1 MFFIYYPFI
10 LPLVTHTHI
19 SCVIGQT
26 LEINLPSLD
35 FELQND
41 ALPLQLTI
49 NGSQPIL
56 CIRWGFKFA
65 FGFDETDG
73 FFIYTFPDEGDEFFI
88 RADFSLEVDNVQAT
102 LLFFLAL
109 ELNDID
115 INFGAGIF
123 VGLDKESALRLGEP
137 DDENSVQFGRIR

>member
-1 MFFIYYPFI
+1 MLFNSAYCYSHLFLY
-10 LPLVTHTHI
+10 
-19 SCVIGQT
+19 SGQT
-26 LEINLPSLD
+26 LNIALPSLD

-56 CIRWGFKFA
+56 RLCWEFKFA

-73 FFIYTFPDEGDEFFI
+73 FFIYTFPDQSDEFAI
-88 RADFSLEVDNVQAT
+88 RADFSLEVDKVRAT

-109 ELNDID
+109 ELNEIE
-115 INFGAGIF
+115 IEFGAGIF
-123 VGLDKESALRLGEP
+123 VGLDKESALRMRDP
-137 DDENSVQFGRIR
+137 DDRNSVQFGRIR